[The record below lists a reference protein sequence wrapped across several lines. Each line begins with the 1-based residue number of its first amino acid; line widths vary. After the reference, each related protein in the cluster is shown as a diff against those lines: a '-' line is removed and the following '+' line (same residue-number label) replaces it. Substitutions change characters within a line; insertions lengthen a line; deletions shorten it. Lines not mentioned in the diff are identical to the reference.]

1 MLALYQVARVGSHV
15 ITQVVETKLIVGTE
29 GDVCHI
35 CLAALVGVRTML
47 VDTIYREAVE
57 HIERSHPLRVT
68 LSQVVVHGYYVYT
81 ITCQCV
87 EEDRGSTYEGLTL
100 TGSHLC
106 NLTLVENNTTE
117 ELYVVMDHFPLHIV
131 AAGSPVVVIDSLVTV
146 DGHEV
151 VGWV

>member
-1 MLALYQVARVGSHV
+1 M
-15 ITQVVETKLIVGTE
+15 
-29 GDVCHI
+29 
-35 CLAALVGVRTML
+35 
-47 VDTIYREAVE
+47 E

-68 LSQVVVHGYYVYT
+68 LSQIVVHGYYVYT

-87 EEDRGSTYEGLTL
+87 EEDRGSTYESLTL
-100 TGSHLC
+100 TGSHLG
-106 NLTLVENNTTE
+106 NLTLMENNTTE
-117 ELYVVMDHFPLHIV
+117 ELYVVVDHFPLHIV